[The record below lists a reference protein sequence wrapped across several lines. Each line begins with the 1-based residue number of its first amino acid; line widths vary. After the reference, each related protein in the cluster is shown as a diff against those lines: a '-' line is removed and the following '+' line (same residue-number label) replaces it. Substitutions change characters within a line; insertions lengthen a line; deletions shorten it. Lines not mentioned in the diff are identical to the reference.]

1 MRDLAKRVEQV
12 TEVALEK
19 VADAQ
24 LKYAHEILIGV
35 GVISLADMYSREL
48 KLDSFDSETFRIIF
62 RHHYLPR

>member
-1 MRDLAKRVEQV
+1 MRDLAKRVEQI

-19 VADAQ
+19 VAEARQ
-24 LKYAHEILIGV
+24 KYAHENLVGV